1 METVFKSP
9 VSFASA
15 AVVSSAFVS
24 SAAVVASA
32 VVAAAS
38 LALLAL
44 SELHPASMDTAIA
57 AVSTVARIFFFMILS
72 FSFL

>member
-32 VVAAAS
+32 VVAAS

-57 AVSTVARIFFFMILS
+57 AVSTVARIFFFMVLS

>member
-44 SELHPASMDTAIA
+44 SELHPASMDTAIT
-57 AVSTVARIFFFMILS
+57 AVSTVARIFFFMVLS